1 MRVTNAVPGCS
12 TRHPG
17 WAGVLHAALAQAVQT
32 AVADDEATGVALLSA
47 GEGDMAPGVVGAGVL
62 HVLPDDVGA
71 IGAEGA
77 EGVVDRDASNLSG
90 QVLRREQRAA
100 RAATAAG
107 GGIVLTEAIRMHGAP
122 GNPARAAADE
132 VGLIAGLDHQDSA
145 GGAAGPAHLA
155 ELVGVG
161 LVAERRAGVSFVR
174 RLLMLR
180 STNPLCQIGEPA
192 DYDEYC
198 KRAASGQPYGRL
210 VGEYH
215 PDCVGSVDNCHG
227 QQSPTNVPHF

>member
-62 HVLPDDVGA
+62 HVLPDDVSA

-100 RAATAAG
+100 QAATAAG

-122 GNPARAAADE
+122 GNSTPDPARDAADE
-132 VGLIAGLDHQDSA
+132 VGLITGLDH
-145 GGAAGPAHLA
+145 
-155 ELVGVG
+155 
-161 LVAERRAGVSFVR
+161 
-174 RLLMLR
+174 
-180 STNPLCQIGEPA
+180 
-192 DYDEYC
+192 
-198 KRAASGQPYGRL
+198 
-210 VGEYH
+210 
-215 PDCVGSVDNCHG
+215 
-227 QQSPTNVPHF
+227 